1 MILTISGKHGSGKSV
16 IGKKVALA
24 LDIKYYS
31 TGQAFRDLA
40 KEMNMSLEEFTKHV
54 ENHPNID
61 RDLDKKI
68 VEIAKKGDIIIDS
81 QLSGHILQNIAD
93 FKILLKC
100 PLETRV
106 KRMADRDQTSY
117 EEKLKETMLRE
128 KSEQERF
135 KILYDIDL
143 EDNKIYDLIIE
154 TENLSIEEVLNKI
167 LSVIKSKNLK

>member
-16 IGKKVALA
+16 IGKKIALA

-40 KEMNMSLEEFTKHV
+40 KEMNMSLEEFTQYV
-54 ENHPNID
+54 ENHPEID
-61 RDLDKKI
+61 QEYDKKI
-68 VEIAKKGDIIIDS
+68 LEIAKKGDIIIDS
-81 QLSGHILQNIAD
+81 QLSGHLLQNIAD

-117 EEKLKETMLRE
+117 EEKLKETMVRE

-135 KILYDIDL
+135 KILYEIDL

>member
-16 IGKKVALA
+16 IGKKIALA

-40 KEMNMSLEEFTKHV
+40 KEMNMSLEEFTQYV
-54 ENHPNID
+54 ENHPEID
-61 RDLDKKI
+61 QELDKKI

-81 QLSGHILQNIAD
+81 QLSGHLLQNIAD
-93 FKILLKC
+93 FKIMLKC

-117 EEKLKETMLRE
+117 EEKLKETMVRE

-143 EDNKIYDLIIE
+143 EDHKIYDLIIK

>member
-1 MILTISGKHGSGKSV
+1 MESV
-16 IGKKVALA
+16 ELRDSKRM
-24 LDIKYYS
+24 S
-31 TGQAFRDLA
+31 QSDLA
-40 KEMNMSLEEFTKHV
+40 KEMNMALEQLTQYV
-54 ENHPNID
+54 ENHPEID
-61 RDLDKKI
+61 QEYDKKI

-81 QLSGHILQNIAD
+81 QLSGHLLQNIAD

-106 KRMADRDQTSY
+106 KRMVDRDLTSY
-117 EEKLKETMLRE
+117 DEKLKETTVRE

-143 EDNKIYDLIIE
+143 EDTKTYDLIIE

-167 LSVIKSKNLK
+167 LSVIKSKKLK

>member
-31 TGQAFRDLA
+31 AGQAFRDLA

-61 RDLDKKI
+61 RDLDKRI